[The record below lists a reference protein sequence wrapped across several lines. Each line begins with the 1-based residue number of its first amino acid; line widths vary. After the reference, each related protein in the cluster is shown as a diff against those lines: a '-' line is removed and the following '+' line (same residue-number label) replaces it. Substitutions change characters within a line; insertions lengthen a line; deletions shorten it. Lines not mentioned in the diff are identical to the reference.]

1 MASAVERKEK
11 RREEKKRKPVDR
23 PQESG
28 KEARRSWSG
37 WSES

>member
-1 MASAVERKEK
+1 MATAVERKEK
-11 RREEKKRKPVDR
+11 RREEKKRKPTDR

-28 KEARRSWSG
+28 KVEVMQ